1 MIRQSAGEHG
11 EERAMS
17 ETGPTEAPLRALL
30 KRAERSRVEAERWFR
45 FVQRFDESQRTGRRL
60 DVARRDLA
68 HAAAKQER
76 FKV

>member
-1 MIRQSAGEHG
+1 
-11 EERAMS
+11 MS
-17 ETGPTEAPLRALL
+17 DTVPTEWPLQSLL